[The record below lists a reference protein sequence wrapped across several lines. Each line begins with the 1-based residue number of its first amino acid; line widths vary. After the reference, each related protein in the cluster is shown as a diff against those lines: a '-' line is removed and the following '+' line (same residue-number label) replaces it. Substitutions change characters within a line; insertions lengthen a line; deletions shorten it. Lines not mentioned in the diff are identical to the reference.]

1 MSWTRLSP
9 SSGRK
14 LGALGLGV
22 GLSVLYTGVVL
33 GYSAHPATNVSVSG
47 SLWVALVVQSG
58 MALGTVGVPVFLW
71 RGYAIRSPSVLLAAL
86 LLFWHVLVEFPPVAT
101 GRADSPGFLFVFAGA
116 PLYVV
121 LYGSVAACEVWL
133 RRRGPARGT

>member
-1 MSWTRLSP
+1 MIWTRPSLSL
-9 SSGRK
+9 SRGLR
-14 LGALGLGV
+14 ALGLGV

-47 SLWVALVVQSG
+47 SLWIALVVQSG

-71 RGYAIRSPSVLLAAL
+71 RGYAIRSPGILLTAL

-116 PLYVV
+116 PLYIV

-133 RRRGPARGT
+133 RRQGPALAT